1 MVIDEAVRKL
11 NARLHSAGHLLDV
24 AVSRLKLDWKAGKGY
39 HFQDSPYVEYVGVC
53 QDKEKTQKDLQKE
66 IDELLANSFENKVD
80 VEYLTPQEALSKHLI
95 DQTFKGDS
103 VRMVGIMGV
112 QCPCG
117 GTHVEKVGEVGGL
130 TVTKVAKKGKNLR
143 VSYALK

>member
-53 QDKEKTQKDLQKE
+53 
-66 IDELLANSFENKVD
+66 
-80 VEYLTPQEALSKHLI
+80 
-95 DQTFKGDS
+95 
-103 VRMVGIMGV
+103 
-112 QCPCG
+112 
-117 GTHVEKVGEVGGL
+117 
-130 TVTKVAKKGKNLR
+130 
-143 VSYALK
+143 